1 VNLQGT
7 RYKRRELDV
16 VKIPML
22 SRGPA
27 QLREAIY
34 SFLQNKDSYFHQDNM
49 ADVEDKAKAEKIAAA
64 RKRVR

>member
-1 VNLQGT
+1 
-7 RYKRRELDV
+7 
-16 VKIPML
+16 ML

-27 QLREAIY
+27 QLREAIS
-34 SFLQNKDSYFHQDNM
+34 SFLQNKDSYFHRDNM